1 MWEQKGINYMDSFS
15 MSLQIKRFGQGY
27 LDVGNVF
34 SVHPTNDVIYHLIT
48 MFQTIVLFTFLFIIT
63 FFTFQNI
70 LKPDFFMKKEIKE
83 KYGVIVLVNA
93 NLHHLVVV
101 SFGIYT
107 LTYLCDKPFILLN
120 VDSKCLRT
128 YRPFYSHTAMAEIG
142 YFLFDL
148 IV

>member
-34 SVHPTNDVIYHLIT
+34 SVHPTNDVIYHLIS